1 MNTVFLGGTCA
12 STTWRDD
19 LISKIDKR
27 KMSYIDPRVSGG
39 WTESGR
45 NIEELQKKYYCNVH
59 LYVLTSE
66 MRGVYSIAEAVQ
78 SSNDK
83 SKITIVNV
91 IPDGFD
97 KFELESLSATLEL
110 IRNNGGL
117 TSMTADMSDVAEVLK
132 IM

>member
-27 KMSYIDPRVSGG
+27 KISYIDPRVSGG
-39 WTESGR
+39 WTESDR
-45 NIEELQKKYYCNVH
+45 NIEELQKKYHCNVH

-78 SSNDK
+78 SSNDR

-97 KFELESLSATLEL
+97 EFELESLSATLEL

-117 TSMTADMSDVAEVLK
+117 TSMSADMSDIAEVLK